1 MTVAKARVVAGLL
14 VIALISVAEV
24 GLGDEAP
31 ITGIVKAVDAVSGT
45 LTVETRA
52 KGTAREVM
60 IEVRPSTKVV
70 RFAREGGGG
79 AFKEQPMALEA
90 VGPGWT
96 VSVTT
101 RHEGTRE
108 VAELVRVL
116 HEKR

>member
-14 VIALISVAEV
+14 LIALISVAEV

-31 ITGIVKAVDAVSGT
+31 ITGIVKAVDAASGT
-45 LTVETRA
+45 LIVEARA
-52 KGTAREVM
+52 KGTVREVT
-60 IEVRPSTKVV
+60 IEVRASTRVV

-79 AFKEQPMALEA
+79 AFKEEPTSLEA
-90 VGPGWT
+90 IRPGWT

-108 VAELVRVL
+108 VAELVRVV